1 MQSIGWFVGAGP
13 GRRRRAGHREM
24 LMAMRQLDVSLRTT
38 SSSELEEQERLDAHK
53 AAMIVVSL
61 SLILWVEIALLAHWL
76 LW

>member
-1 MQSIGWFVGAGP
+1 
-13 GRRRRAGHREM
+13 
-24 LMAMRQLDVSLRTT
+24 MAMRQLDVSLRTT